1 MGHLLVSLA
10 IEDVLEHCG
19 ALGAIEGGV
28 FVMHVCNVTFKAG
41 TRGKRPGANFA
52 PVRLESGMDGHAVR
66 VEVRFLPE
74 AMLAVG
80 APEGAEVLVRRQVA
94 LQVAALMR
102 AVGTE
107 VAAVL
112 QPALAHTAADSR
124 GPCYAAAMAT
134 KKKWAR
140 AARRKGY

>member
-1 MGHLLVSLA
+1 
-10 IEDVLEHCG
+10 
-19 ALGAIEGGV
+19 
-28 FVMHVCNVTFKAG
+28 
-41 TRGKRPGANFA
+41 
-52 PVRLESGMDGHAVR
+52 MDGHAVR

-124 GPCYAAAMAT
+124 GPCYARHIIIIIIININT
-134 KKKWAR
+134 TSR
-140 AARRKGY
+140 YDIHIHIHVARRQQVG